1 MKFEEFKSE
10 MEKLYAKYFNG
21 SLIVVSKYSCFNKC
35 VFVNMYLAKDKTE
48 ESGGYYDN
56 DMLNVRLMID
66 KKDGKFDSEY
76 NMDGEFTVEYNS
88 KSYLTKPEIGYAAY
102 GRVRLTARKYS
113 GDAEKILKNT
123 DKFLKKLHDS
133 LIQTYK
139 EGKIHKHHI
148 ELFEKRVKMA

>member
-1 MKFEEFKSE
+1 MKFEEFKSK

-21 SLIVVSKYSCFNKC
+21 SLIIVSKYSCFNKC

-48 ESGGYYDN
+48 KSHGYLNN
-56 DMLNVRLMID
+56 DMFNICLMID
-66 KKDGKFDSEY
+66 KKDGKFDSDY
-76 NMDGEFTVEYNS
+76 NMDGEFTVEYHS
-88 KSYLTKPEIGYAAY
+88 KSYLTKPDNKFLVYS
-102 GRVRLTARKYS
+102 RVHLSTRKYS

-139 EGKIHKHHI
+139 QGKIHEHYI

>member
-21 SLIVVSKYSCFNKC
+21 SLISVRKYSGFGKSII
-35 VFVNMYLAKDKTE
+35 VNMYLAKDKNE
-48 ESGGYYDN
+48 EISNYYEN
-56 DMLNVRLMID
+56 DMFRFCLWID

-76 NMDGEFTVEYNS
+76 NMDGEFTVEYDS
-88 KSYLTKPEIGYAAY
+88 KAYLTKPEIDYIAYA
-102 GRVRLTARKYS
+102 RVRLTARKYS

-139 EGKIHKHHI
+139 EGKIHEHYI